1 MCDKNLNNPGGR
13 QTSPTDSPVYF
24 NPGLYDPLSCLPAVE
39 DVLESGDVFK
49 GRNSINIVEEI
60 LHRVR
65 QLKLVSSKI
74 KKNIELTDSEQ
85 MLVQCSLPFKS
96 SLYAPV

>member
-1 MCDKNLNNPGGR
+1 MEPFLSLGPLASDVHKQEGNPVMCDKNLNNPGGR
-13 QTSPTDSPVYF
+13 QTSPTDSPINF

-39 DVLESGDVFK
+39 DVLEGGDVFK

-74 KKNIELTDSEQ
+74 KKH
-85 MLVQCSLPFKS
+85 
-96 SLYAPV
+96 